1 MKCLT
6 LVAALLLS
14 VTLLSAVT
22 PVASALTINLTYN
35 GATQPPDND
44 PAEAKLM
51 AIMQEAANRWES
63 IIKDDHT
70 MQVNVR
76 YVAFQNNATLADA
89 QVVSSNIS
97 GTRTEKG
104 LIRFDRAPGNNLLW
118 YFDDDPSDDLEF
130 DFAQTQL
137 LDLSAADRA
146 SDFQAN
152 TLLEPLLEV
161 EYKGSSNEGNS
172 KPSATDID
180 MLSVAMH
187 ELGHL
192 LGVGN
197 MPAGVNEILDGNY
210 DLPSL
215 MLGGRSMAAIAA
227 LDSQGNPVPH
237 IKHTGALMTP
247 LIGAGVRA
255 MPSALDVLAMAAV
268 SDWTQIDLQRQD
280 FLVGTDWGTP
290 GNWVGARIPDDED
303 DVYLRGEFNNLVG
316 SGDVVLDGKRKVRN
330 LFIGTSSNLRTG
342 SSLLD
347 VSETT
352 TIDSGGTF
360 PFPQIFVEAGG
371 ELLTKDLEIIGGELD
386 MEGGLAVIQ
395 NKVTNNGG
403 ITGYGTIDVQT
414 QLNNEGT
421 ISADGGTLRFTS
433 SNNSQGVFVAD
444 GLSGNGRVRAN
455 SGNIIFQGGFYSEF
469 AGRMEVGGGHFIE
482 INNPWRLFPAGTLDL
497 DGTSSSYATLRG
509 EELRIQGALNVDQLA
524 RIQADLRIHS
534 SAQISLPSADD
545 RLELGSSL
553 SHTIKYLGGSI
564 TGAGTVQ
571 HNGLGI
577 VDSNQTIDLTG
588 VFDWDGEAGD
598 AEFLVNS
605 GKRFKLMAQK
615 INPTNN
621 DYTGKLTLHGGELFV
636 DVDGDRWALH
646 NTLNLEAGFNDRNA
660 VVEGDSLDV
669 FGLINVT
676 GGVTHVFA
684 NQVRLQASSQLK
696 IATDTFVQF
705 DSPVHFADGSYFGSG
720 GIVVNAG
727 GSFSGGKINVGRL
740 EVGDG
745 GTDFEMLGGT
755 LRTDLLLQPK
765 GNFRF
770 LGGQLAAG
778 VVEGD
783 LLNEGGT
790 LAPESST
797 LVLGNYSQTEAG
809 RLEIELHSNT
819 SFDQLVVKGV
829 ALLDGLLDVSLRG
842 GYSPMLGDAFDIL
855 ATTDGMGGVFE
866 SLLLPSLDSG
876 LVWDIHYNNF
886 DTVLEVIAEFS
897 ADFDL
902 DGDVDAADLAQWQ
915 GDFGQNGGSD
925 ADRDGDSDGFDF
937 LAWQQ
942 QLGSGSASV
951 AITQSVP
958 EPTSSTLLLGLAALG
973 FIIRGKRHVG

>member
-1 MKCLT
+1 MKCLS

-14 VTLLSAVT
+14 VTFLSAGM

-76 YVAFQNNATLADA
+76 YVAFTSTKLADA
-89 QVVSSNIS
+89 QVLSDNIS
-97 GTRTEKG
+97 GTRADKG
-104 LIRFDRAPGNNLLW
+104 LIRFDRAPGNDGTW
-118 YFDDDPSDDLEF
+118 FFDPTPSDDSEF
-130 DFAQTQL
+130 DLMPTQL
-137 LDLSAADRA
+137 LDLPAATRA
-146 SDFQAN
+146 SDFRAN

-161 EYKGSSNEGNS
+161 EYKGSSNQGANAQ
-172 KPSATDID
+172 SATGFDA
-180 MLSVAMH
+180 LSTAMH

-192 LGVGN
+192 LGFSYV
-197 MPAGVNEILDGNY
+197 PAGVTEIMDGDY

-215 MLGGRSMAAIAA
+215 MLGGRSMSAVAA
-227 LDSQGNPVPH
+227 LDEKGKPEPH
-237 IKHTGALMTP
+237 LKHKWSLMDVGDSP
-247 LIGAGVRA
+247 GVRT
-255 MPSALDVLAMAAV
+255 MPSALDVLAAATV
-268 SDWTQIDLQRQD
+268 SNWTKIDLQRQD

-290 GNWVGARIPDDED
+290 GNWIGARIPDDED

-316 SGDVVLDGKRKVRN
+316 SGDVVLGGKRKVRN

-386 MEGGLAVIQ
+386 MEGGLADIQ
-395 NKVTNNGG
+395 NQLTNNGG
-403 ITGYGTIDVQT
+403 ITGHGTIDVQT
-414 QLNNEGT
+414 QLNNEGI

-433 SNNSQGVFVAD
+433 SNNSPSVFVAD
-444 GLSGNGRVRAN
+444 GLSKNGRVRAN
-455 SGNIIFQGGFYSEF
+455 NGSILFLGGFDSQF
-469 AGRMEVGGGHFIE
+469 SGHMEVGGGNFIE
-482 INNPWRLFPAGTLDL
+482 INNPWRLLQAGTLDL
-497 DGTSSSYATLRG
+497 DGTSTSYATIRG
-509 EELRIQGALNVDQLA
+509 EELRIQGALTVDQLA

-534 SAQISLPSADD
+534 SAQISLPNADD

-577 VDSNQTIDLTG
+577 VDSNQMIDLTG

-605 GKRFKLMAQK
+605 GKRFTLMAQK

-660 VVEGDSLDV
+660 VVEGDSIDV
-669 FGLINVT
+669 FGNILAT

-684 NQVRLQASSQLK
+684 NPVRLQSSSQLK
-696 IATDTFVQF
+696 IAADTFVQF
-705 DSPVHFADGSYFGSG
+705 DSPVHFAGGSYFGNG

-745 GTDFEMLGGT
+745 RTDFEMLGGV
-755 LRTDLLLQPK
+755 LRTGLLLQPK

-770 LGGQLAAG
+770 LGGRLAADE
-778 VVEGD
+778 VEGD

-790 LAPESST
+790 LAPESLT

-809 RLEIELHSNT
+809 RLEIELQSNAV
-819 SFDQLVVKGV
+819 FDQLVVKGL
-829 ALLDGLLDVSLRG
+829 AFLDGLLDVSLRG
-842 GYSPMLGDAFDIL
+842 GYSPMIGDAFNFL
-855 ATTDGMGGVFE
+855 ATADGVGGAFE

-876 LVWDIHYNNF
+876 LEWDIRYNRF

-902 DGDVDAADLAQWQ
+902 DADVDADDLARWQ
-915 GDFGQNGGSD
+915 GDFGVNGSSD

-942 QLGSGSASV
+942 QLGSGSDSIAV
-951 AITQSVP
+951 TQAVP
-958 EPTSSTLLLGLAALG
+958 EPTTCMLLLGLAGLSLIAPG
-973 FIIRGKRHVG
+973 RRRIG